1 DILFKAYL
9 FQLCATSA
17 RHGQKQMFCYYGSES
32 QYRQYPGRFM
42 PSNIDVSLCT
52 HIIFAFVNVEDNQL
66 VPQNW
71 NDLGNQGLYA
81 QVVAL
86 KTRNPSLKVLLAVG
100 GWVAGY
106 EPFYNANAVTYI
118 RAARMDGLDMD
129 WEFPGSRG
137 SPPEDKYQFTKLM
150 KTIYYTFDKEARES
164 KRERLL
170 LTLATAVGTFYI
182 STAYEST
189 EIHKY
194 VDYMLLMTYNFH
206 GGWDNQT
213 AHHSTI
219 FPSKFDEGIS
229 QRLCQTWAV
238 NYWLSA
244 GVPKSKIILGMTTYG
259 MSFTLDDARVNGLNA
274 SSTGGGDGGRY
285 TRQEGT
291 LAYYEICEN
300 IQRYSWSRVWV
311 QEQDVPYATWSNQW
325 VGYDDVT
332 SLKIKADLLIN
343 GMGLGGAFVWS
354 LELDDFNGYCG
365 TGNYPLLRTIND
377 VIRPRSGLQPRRI
390 PRDEI
395 PLPRPQFQSRT
406 CQELG
411 AGTHADPRNC
421 RWWIDCVRTYDG
433 FIQYT
438 RRCSSGLAYDDNIK
452 TCALSSFCA

>member
-1 DILFKAYL
+1 
-9 FQLCATSA
+9 
-17 RHGQKQMFCYYGSES
+17 MFCYYGSES

-42 PSNIDVSLCT
+42 PSDIDTALCT
-52 HIIFAFVNVEDNQL
+52 HIIFAFVNVEDNKF
-66 VPQNW
+66 VPLNW

-86 KTRNPSLKVLLAVG
+86 KNRNPSLKVLLAVG

-106 EPFYNANAVTYI
+106 EPFYNAVGSDSNMTQFAENAVTYL

-150 KTIYYTFDKEARES
+150 KTIYSTFDKEAKES
-164 KRERLL
+164 NRDRLM

-182 STAYEST
+182 STAYESK

-219 FPSKFDEGIS
+219 LPSKYDEGIS

-238 NYWLSA
+238 NYWLSV

-259 MSFTLDDARVNGLNA
+259 MSFTLDDADVNGLNA
-274 SSTGGGDGGRY
+274 SSTGGGEAGRY

-300 IQRYSWSRVWV
+300 IQKYGWSRVWITE
-311 QEQDVPYATWSNQW
+311 QEVPYATWRNQW

-332 SLKIKADLLIN
+332 SLKIKADTLIN
-343 GMGLGGAFVWS
+343 GMGLAGAFVWS
-354 LELDDFNGYCG
+354 VELDDFSGFCG
-365 TGNYPLLRTIND
+365 AGKYPLLQTIND
-377 VIRPRSGLQPRRI
+377 VIRPRSGQRSQRI
-390 PRDEI
+390 PRDEM
-395 PLPRPQFQSRT
+395 PLPRPEPQSRT

-411 AGTHADPRNC
+411 AGTHADPSNC
-421 RWWIDCVRTYDG
+421 RQLLRCVRTSNG
-433 FIQYT
+433 FTLYT
-438 RRCSSGLAYDDNIK
+438 RRCPPGLAYDDNFK
-452 TCALSSFCA
+452 TCTLSSFCA